1 MKSIQI
7 EVGGARAR
15 FRLLEDV
22 SPRTVAALWET
33 LPISEQ
39 ITHAR
44 WAGAACWLKVDRAPL
59 AAITEP
65 EWPVSS
71 IYKGTLVLRPDSTGS
86 GRVELYLSYGQAESR
101 HERGRTY
108 VTPLAE
114 VVGDA
119 TALYE
124 ALAKTWKGGSVSA
137 RIERL
142 EGSTR

>member
-1 MKSIQI
+1 MKSISVEI
-7 EVGGARAR
+7 GGARAR

-22 SPRTVAALWET
+22 SPNTAAALWDT

-39 ITHAR
+39 MTHAR

-59 AAITEP
+59 AKITEP
-65 EWPVSS
+65 EWPVTS
-71 IYKGTLVLRPDSTGS
+71 IYKGTLVLRPDFTGS

-108 VTPLAE
+108 VTPVAE
-114 VVGDA
+114 VTGDA

-124 ALAKTWKGGSVSA
+124 AMAKTWKSGAVAA
-137 RIERL
+137 RIERM
-142 EGSTR
+142 EEDAR